1 MERSSRHNLKEDRI
15 HGHSLLPIAVYE
27 VECNPGEK
35 GFDLHWHKEA
45 EFLMVAQG
53 ELLVQVDTEY
63 FTVKAGEAVYIDSGD
78 IHAALEGSETSP
90 PAIFYAIVLDLN
102 WLSSSTYD
110 AVQRNYILPLQEK
123 TKTFPRRI
131 RPHTDWERQLL
142 AHMVNIVQTF
152 ENQTP
157 GYEIRMK
164 ALLLLMLSELSAEEE
179 RACDR
184 SEALIADSTKVE
196 RLKTVILYM
205 HNHFHHKITISEL
218 AALIP
223 MSEGQFNRF
232 FKAMTRTTPIEYLN
246 AYRINKAAEQLLLS
260 ERKISTV
267 AMDVG
272 FDNLS
277 YFIKVFR
284 RTMKCS
290 PSEFRKEHS
299 ASANGSRFL
308 SNINI

>member
-1 MERSSRHNLKEDRI
+1 MDRSAPLNLKENRV

-27 VECNPGEK
+27 VQCNAGEK

-45 EFLMVAQG
+45 EWLMVVQG
-53 ELLVQVDTEY
+53 EVLFQIDTEY
-63 FTVKAGEAVYIDSGD
+63 FTVQAGEALYVDSGD
-78 IHAALEGSETSP
+78 IHAALEASRTSS
-90 PAIFYAIVLDLN
+90 AVFYAIVLDLN
-102 WLSSSTYD
+102 WLSSSSFDT
-110 AVQRNYILPLQEK
+110 VQRNYISPLQEK
-123 TKTFPRRI
+123 TKTFPRHI
-131 RPHTDWERQLL
+131 RPYSDWEKQLL
-142 AHMVNIVQTF
+142 THLVHLVQTF
-152 ENQTP
+152 EKQTP
-157 GYEIRMK
+157 GYDIRMK
-164 ALLLLMLSELSAEEE
+164 ALLLLMLSELSAEEG

-184 SEALIADSTKVE
+184 SEAVLADNTKVE

-205 HNHFHHKITISEL
+205 HNHYQHKITISRL

-232 FKAMTRTTPIEYLN
+232 FKAMTRTTPIDYLN

-260 ERKISTV
+260 DRNISTV

-284 RTMKCS
+284 RMMKCS
-290 PSEFRKEHS
+290 PSEFRKANSGS
-299 ASANGSRFL
+299 AGWNGMTFMT
-308 SNINI
+308 